1 MKRIVLFSL
10 IVCLLAAVLSS
21 CAEQPPRSRVLV
33 VKNDTSDREISI
45 ISVNVDLDGSRMV
58 AYNVLPDG
66 EPLQPQREA
75 TVFIPPNA
83 ASVKISVR
91 SNLIGDTA
99 TTTVVE
105 YLRGQS
111 IVGDYRDE
119 IRARF
124 HYNTETSL
132 HEIDFSGSGYQPQE
146 MD

>member
-1 MKRIVLFSL
+1 MQFDRMSARSGAQRLRGTTSTEQGTGSQKRYLG
-10 IVCLLAAVLSS
+10 
-21 CAEQPPRSRVLV
+21 PG
-33 VKNDTSDREISI
+33 ISI

-75 TVFIPPNA
+75 TVYIPPNV

-105 YLRGQS
+105 YLGGQS

-132 HEIDFSGSGYQPQE
+132 HEIDFNGSGYQPQE